1 MLEGLG
7 IHILI
12 PAILILTI
20 FPRRFR
26 PTVAYSDF
34 AFDLMCCFLGCL
46 VGPAG
51 LEPATKAL

>member
-34 AFDLMCCFLGCL
+34 TLDL
-46 VGPAG
+46 VS
-51 LEPATKAL
+51 

>member
-1 MLEGLG
+1 MLEGLA

-20 FPRRFR
+20 FPSRFR

-34 AFDLMCCFLGCL
+34 AFDLMCWFLGCL
-46 VGPAG
+46 VGPA
-51 LEPATKAL
+51 